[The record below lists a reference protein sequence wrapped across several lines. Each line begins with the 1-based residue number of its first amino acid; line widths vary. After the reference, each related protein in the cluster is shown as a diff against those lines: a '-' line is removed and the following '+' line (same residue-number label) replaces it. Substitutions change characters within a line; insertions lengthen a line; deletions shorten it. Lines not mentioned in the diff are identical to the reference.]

1 MDFNGQLDR
10 PEPRLHIAYG
20 EFVSDDLGL
29 GVLGGQAYAT
39 MLDLRAVPETFDF
52 AGPAGMWQTRQPL
65 LRFRPAGMWQT
76 RQPLLR
82 FTKTL
87 AEGTIMEVSV
97 ETPENVSYINAEE
110 RL

>member
-20 EFVSDDLGL
+20 EFVGDDLGL

-39 MLDLRAVPETFDF
+39 MLDLRAVPETLDF
-52 AGPAGMWQTRQPL
+52 AG
-65 LRFRPAGMWQT
+65 PAGMWQT